1 MRTRLALSATA
12 AVGFGLLQVLE
23 AGAQGSTPIQN
34 PYCQVPTFLDDYR
47 VSPGAVGSAMLVQ
60 SRPIIFI
67 HRNAYQRDWYLR
79 LTLAHECGHHV
90 LGHVGNTQL
99 SRWQKEMD
107 ADCWAARILL
117 QARDF
122 NTLRAI
128 VQELPNA
135 TKIGRPDEPS
145 VPQRL
150 QIIRRC
156 SGV

>member
-1 MRTRLALSATA
+1 MRIRLGLSAAA
-12 AVGFGLLQVLE
+12 AVGLCLLQLPE
-23 AGAQGSTPIQN
+23 AGAQSSTPIRN

-47 VSPGAVGSAMLVQ
+47 VSPGAVGSATLAQ
-60 SRPIIFI
+60 SGPVIFI

-107 ADCWAARILL
+107 ADCWAARVLR
-117 QARDF
+117 QARDLH
-122 NTLRAI
+122 TLRAI
-128 VQELPNA
+128 VLELPNA

-145 VPQRL
+145 VPQRV
-150 QIIRRC
+150 QIIRQC